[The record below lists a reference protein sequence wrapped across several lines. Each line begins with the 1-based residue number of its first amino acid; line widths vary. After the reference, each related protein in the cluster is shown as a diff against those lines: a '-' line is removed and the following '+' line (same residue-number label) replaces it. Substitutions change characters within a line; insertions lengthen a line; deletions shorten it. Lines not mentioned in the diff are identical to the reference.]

1 MTRAARRPQ
10 LVRGEILSP
19 AEAERYIAS
28 GDPLAGDPFARGR
41 TDIYWDVRSDWIA
54 AHPGAP
60 EPTRDMVAAWF
71 LGGRRDPTGV
81 TTIEAEMPTPRQIA
95 MRNLARSLGYGDTPW
110 DAIPADVRQ
119 RLTAA
124 GDAADAVRTIADPA
138 IDPMTTVRGAA
149 LVAAERLETFG
160 AERAPGLVA
169 VARAHPVATF
179 GAGLLSGLG
188 LAWIAGGKS

>member
-19 AEAERYIAS
+19 DEARRYLAS
-28 GDPLAGDPFARGR
+28 GGV
-41 TDIYWDVRSDWIA
+41 DV
-54 AHPGAP
+54 PEAP
-60 EPTRDMVAAWF
+60 
-71 LGGRRDPTGV
+71 V
-81 TTIEAEMPTPRQIA
+81 TTIEAQMPTPRQIA
-95 MRNLARSLGYGDTPW
+95 MRNIARSLGYGDTPW